1 MISWVPP
8 PATALVLGCPP
19 SDEAAT
25 EVTAGHAALR
35 SAMPI
40 RMGRT
45 ARVGSRPIV
54 LRLLRVRLFRRS
66 TLRGLGPVQG
76 ERHASEA
83 GGCHPR
89 EQERAGER
97 FWALRSDL
105 EGGRAFGDVPGR
117 IDGSETDR
125 MGSTGEV
132 ERQGSRRTERRKGP
146 AVDAH
151 LESRDPRTTIR
162 RAPSDRY
169 VAGGDGARRIEAGDV
184 RRYGIHADG
193 NGVDRLDMSSPVRR
207 EVFEK
212 PLSVG
217 EVQRRRIGLPRTAVQ
232 SVLEGRDPAAFVR
245 GSKGRRD
252 RTPEPTILAAG
263 SREGRGRDRRS
274 PLVFPGDD
282 PGRFRAVSAIVV

>member
-45 ARVGSRPIV
+45 VRVGSRPIA
-54 LRLLRVRLFRRS
+54 LRLLRARLFRRP
-66 TLRGLGPVQG
+66 TVRVPGPVQG
-76 ERHASEA
+76 ERHTSEA

-89 EQERAGER
+89 EQERASER
-97 FWALRSDL
+97 FRALRSDL
-105 EGGRAFGDVPGR
+105 EGRRAFGDVPGR

-132 ERQGSRRTERRKGP
+132 EGQRSRRSERRKGP
-146 AVDAH
+146 TVDTH

-169 VAGGDGARRIEAGDV
+169 VGGRDGARRIEAGDV
-184 RRYGIHADG
+184 RRYGIRADG

-232 SVLEGRDPAAFVR
+232 SVLEGRDPAAFVP
-245 GSKGRRD
+245 GS
-252 RTPEPTILAAG
+252 
-263 SREGRGRDRRS
+263 EGRPGPPPGPTLS
-274 PLVFPGDD
+274 PP
-282 PGRFRAVSAIVV
+282 

>member
-35 SAMPI
+35 STMPI

-45 ARVGSRPIV
+45 VRVGSRPIV
-54 LRLLRVRLFRRS
+54 LRLPRARLFRRP
-66 TLRGLGPVQG
+66 TLRVPAPVQG

-83 GGCHPR
+83 GGCYPG
-89 EQERAGER
+89 EQERTGER
-97 FWALRSDL
+97 FRPPRSDL
-105 EGGRAFGDVPGR
+105 ECGRAFGDVPGR
-117 IDGSETDR
+117 IDGSEPDR
-125 MGSTGEV
+125 MGSIGEV
-132 ERQGSRRTERRKGP
+132 ERQRSRRTERRKGL

-184 RRYGIHADG
+184 RRDGIPADG
-193 NGVDRLDMSSPVRR
+193 NGVDRLGMSSPAPGAG
-207 EVFEK
+207 FEK
-212 PLSVG
+212 P
-217 EVQRRRIGLPRTAVQ
+217 
-232 SVLEGRDPAAFVR
+232 
-245 GSKGRRD
+245 
-252 RTPEPTILAAG
+252 
-263 SREGRGRDRRS
+263 
-274 PLVFPGDD
+274 
-282 PGRFRAVSAIVV
+282 

>member
-25 EVTAGHAALR
+25 EVTADQAPLR
-35 SAMPI
+35 STMPI

-45 ARVGSRPIV
+45 ARVGSGPIV

-76 ERHASEA
+76 ERHAPEA

-97 FWALRSDL
+97 FRVLRSDL

-132 ERQGSRRTERRKGP
+132 ERQRSRRTERRKGP
-146 AVDAH
+146 TVDAH

-162 RAPSDRY
+162 RAPSDRH
-169 VAGGDGARRIEAGDV
+169 VGGGDGARRIETVAV
-184 RRYGIHADG
+184 WRYGIHADG
-193 NGVDRLDMSSPVRR
+193 NGGDRLDMASPVGR

-217 EVQRRRIGLPRTAVQ
+217 EVQSRQIVLPR
-232 SVLEGRDPAAFVR
+232 PA
-245 GSKGRRD
+245 
-252 RTPEPTILAAG
+252 I
-263 SREGRGRDRRS
+263 
-274 PLVFPGDD
+274 
-282 PGRFRAVSAIVV
+282 